1 MDTKKYLSIFMSAI
15 VAVCLISEIA
25 LSQEEEEIELT
36 SLSCRD
42 LLKMNGDEEDFTLVF
57 FHGYMSGKNND
68 ASFDPIDFAKATD
81 NVRDYC
87 ISNPQES
94 VISVFEK
101 YRSSDQ

>member
-1 MDTKKYLSIFMSAI
+1 MNTKKYLSIFMSAI